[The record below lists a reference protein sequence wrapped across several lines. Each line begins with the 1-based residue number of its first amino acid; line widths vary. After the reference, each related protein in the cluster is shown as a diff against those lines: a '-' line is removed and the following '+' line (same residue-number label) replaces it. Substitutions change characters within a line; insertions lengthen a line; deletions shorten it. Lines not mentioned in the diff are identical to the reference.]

1 MVIFGFDEV
10 TIALLFTFAFFVL
23 AAYTIIRLVTKV
35 FLIAIISMAF
45 PVALSYFGFYSSL
58 SVNNILIFGILGSF
72 LYITYFFVDRLLSI
86 IWPFFES
93 KKEKTEKHNKNQHR
107 KKSRKEAEEVE
118 IPEQ

>member
-1 MVIFGFDEV
+1 MPIFGFDEV
-10 TIALLFTFAFFVL
+10 TIALLSTFAFFVL

-35 FLIAIISMAF
+35 FVIAIISMAF

-72 LYITYFFVDRLLSI
+72 LYITYFFVDKLLGM
-86 IWPFFES
+86 IWHFFES
-93 KKEKTEKHNKNQHR
+93 KKEKTEKHKKRNNR
-107 KKSRKEAEEVE
+107 KHKRDEEEVE